1 MGGIMIRIDGL
12 NQKQIELLDKL
23 WTCDTTDE
31 VLEWMT
37 SLSDEDFQ
45 MAVTLQGMVID
56 AMLEKPAEDDVSMAQ
71 SMLRNIGVKC

>member
-31 VLEWMT
+31 VLDWMT

>member
-1 MGGIMIRIDGL
+1 MIRIDGL
-12 NQKQIELLDKL
+12 TTKQVEMLDKL

-45 MAVTLQGMVID
+45 MAVVLQEMIID
-56 AMLEKPAEDDVSMAQ
+56 SMMEQPAEDDVSMAQ
-71 SMLRNIGVKC
+71 DMLRGIGVKCT

>member
-1 MGGIMIRIDGL
+1 MIRIDGL

-31 VLEWMT
+31 VLDWMT